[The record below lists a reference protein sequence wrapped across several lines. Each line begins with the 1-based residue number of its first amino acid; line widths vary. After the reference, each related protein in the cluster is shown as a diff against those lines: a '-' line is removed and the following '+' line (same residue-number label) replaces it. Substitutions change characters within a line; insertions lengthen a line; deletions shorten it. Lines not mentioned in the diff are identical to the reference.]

1 MLICSS
7 LSCYEYASP
16 MFSIQHIIL
25 VRTRLSLP
33 IFLFSEFIT
42 LSYRKYGY
50 VTILLAFT
58 FYLEYLQLYPGEN
71 KATGYPLHLSCHVC
85 SVCSSYRYFTLR
97 LVRFTVVTS
106 PSRKQ
111 PLVFNLQTYNSLITK
126 TGSMCN
132 LRNTCLTVHELN
144 NVIKCSLDIGL

>member
-71 KATGYPLHLSCHVC
+71 KATGYPLHLSCYIC

-126 TGSMCN
+126 TGRMCN
-132 LRNTCLTVHELN
+132 LRKYMSNST
-144 NVIKCSLDIGL
+144 